1 MSEIRVTSVLGEN
14 GSDPVGLS
22 TGFKVP
28 TSGTTATITHEG
40 QASFTGIVTATSFVP
55 TTGQLS
61 HRNLIINGDMQ
72 VAQRGSAS
80 STTNGLATA
89 DRFKKIGAGLVK
101 M

>member
-22 TGFKVP
+22 TGFTRNS

-61 HRNLIINGDMQ
+61 HPQSHNQRRYASGF
-72 VAQRGSAS
+72 QRGTS
-80 STTNGLATA
+80 STTDGL
-89 DRFKKIGAGLVK
+89 
-101 M
+101 